1 MEIKKLAEHDGLR
14 TEEAVKRQKVS
25 AYQDQNAAG
34 ERPAVN
40 GEDRVS
46 ISPLSRQLSQISG
59 ILDEDEAARALRV
72 AGIKQQVEAGTYSVN
87 SKDVA
92 LSLISFAADNEEVTP
107 R

>member
-1 MEIKKLAEHDGLR
+1 M
-14 TEEAVKRQKVS
+14 
-25 AYQDQNAAG
+25 
-34 ERPAVN
+34 
-40 GEDRVS
+40 
-46 ISPLSRQLSQISG
+46 SG

-87 SKDVA
+87 SKEVA